1 MIGIPQGM
9 QSAEQEERSRGGCK
23 IPDTEVQDPVPPAF
37 ILFFSTT
44 TTARPQHDHST
55 HDHSTTH
62 TTPHHTAKERSGI
75 LDSQP
80 EEVKKMGNNK

>member
-9 QSAEQEERSRGGCK
+9 QSAEQKERSRGGCK
-23 IPDTEVQDPVPPAF
+23 IPDTEVQDPAPPAF

-44 TTARPQHDHST
+44 TAQH
-55 HDHSTTH
+55 
-62 TTPHHTAKERSGI
+62 TPHHTAKERSGI

-80 EEVKKMGNNK
+80 KEVKKMGNNK